1 LLLLAHNVAELGS
14 CREQLNINQWSIL
27 PLICVVILS

>member
-14 CREQLNINQWSIL
+14 CREQLNITRSGVFYL
-27 PLICVVILS
+27 